1 MRTDDL
7 ICMMAKNPPCSG
19 AKRKA
24 VIWGSVVAL
33 FALMVTA
40 VYFTLGL
47 RSDITHVMD
56 DPAMMFKYAF
66 LAAALVGSAIGW
78 WRSGHP
84 GRCCKLPF
92 YGMIFLGTFL
102 VFDAGH
108 AVYLQGMDAVAPQVF
123 DGTAGTCVLSIA
135 LFAGIAA
142 AVLILISK
150 CMAPVNACLHAC
162 MTAIFASSLG
172 ALAYGLHCSHDHP
185 AYLALW
191 YGGTALA
198 FTLIALPIIR
208 KNQSW

>member
-7 ICMMAKNPPCSG
+7 ICMMAKNPPCSC
-19 AKRKA
+19 AKRA
-24 VIWGSVVAL
+24 AIIWGSVAVL
-33 FALMVTA
+33 FALLVAA
-40 VYFTLGL
+40 VFFTLGV
-47 RSDITHVMD
+47 RTGIQNVFD
-56 DPAMMFKYAF
+56 DPAMLFKYSF
-66 LAAALVGSAIGW
+66 LAAALVGSGIGW

-92 YGMIFLGTFL
+92 YGMIGLGTFL
-102 VFDAGH
+102 VFDAGY
-108 AVYLQGMDAVAPQVF
+108 ALYTQGPANVAPQVF
-123 DGTAGTCVLSIA
+123 DGSAGMCVISIA
-135 LFAGIAA
+135 VFAAIAA
-142 AVLILISK
+142 AVLVLVSK

-208 KNQSW
+208 KRQSW

>member
-7 ICMMAKNPPCSG
+7 ICMMAKTPPCSC
-19 AKRKA
+19 ARRKA
-24 VIWGSVVAL
+24 IIWGTVAAL
-33 FALMVTA
+33 FALLVAA
-40 VYFTLGL
+40 VYFTLGV
-47 RSDITHVMD
+47 RSDIGDVASN
-56 DPAMMFKYAF
+56 PAMLFKYTF
-66 LAAALVGSAIGW
+66 LTAALVGSGIGW

-108 AVYLQGMDAVAPQVF
+108 AIYAQGLSAVAPQVF
-123 DGTAGTCVLSIA
+123 DGTAGLCVLSIT
-135 LFAGIAA
+135 FFA
-142 AVLILISK
+142 AVAAGVLIWVTK

-198 FTLIALPIIR
+198 FTLAALPIIR
-208 KNQSW
+208 KKQSW